1 MEKKRGFAK
10 ILICIASLFLVLASI
25 VFLIVIPPQTKSA
38 NFTNVTASLSNSRF
52 SYFAGYASGS
62 AGQSRITIDTS
73 GNPDNDVDHLFVGD
87 SVCIAPSNFVGCRDD
102 RTYSVVA
109 TEGTNG
115 DEFTISPALV
125 STPVAT
131 DLIIATSSGVLTI
144 QFTLTNNVPDG
155 GDILITI
162 PSDDDATTT
171 TSNDGFPD
179 ASATT
184 SAGGFDLNG
193 IGSTEVT
200 ITNVETSGSCN
211 INHWST
217 TETITPGNLTT
228 DHTIRIDRSGS
239 QCEANSTT
247 ITIEIGTTSKGIV
260 VPPPTTNARTQGVA
274 DIYSINIKTRD
285 NTDNTIDS
293 SDALVTPVEGV
304 FVSATVNETLSF
316 QVTGEA
322 SGLTRCGQTTDITTT
337 AMAVPWGEISTT
349 STFYEGSQYLTIS
362 TNANSGYNVYI
373 QESDQMG
380 KNGATCS
387 LTAPSSGH
395 FTFGSAT
402 CIRDTV
408 CGATA
413 CSESEGRYWTN
424 ASSYPGLG
432 ISLQNKTGT
441 DATWVYDST
450 SEPCTTN
457 GGGIS
462 TNFCARQIA
471 DIQGG
476 ETRSSIMTS
485 TGPVDSNEIY
495 VCFRI
500 AIPGTQPA
508 GYYYNKVTYTA
519 VPIF

>member
-1 MEKKRGFAK
+1 MKKKGFSK
-10 ILICIASLFLVLASI
+10 IIVYAGSLLLLINITIFFI
-25 VFLIVIPPQTKSA
+25 VKPPKTKSA

-52 SYFAGYASGS
+52 SYFAGYANGFI
-62 AGQSRITIDTS
+62 GESRITIDTS
-73 GNPDNDVDHLFVGD
+73 GYPDKDVDHLFIGD
-87 SVCIAPSNFVGCRDD
+87 SICIVPDSFSGCRDNT
-102 RTYSVVA
+102 TYSVIA

-115 DEFTISPALV
+115 DEFTISPALL
-125 STPVAT
+125 STPSAS

-162 PSDDDATTT
+162 PSDNDATTT

-179 ASATT
+179 SAPTT
-184 SAGGFDLNG
+184 SVGGFDLNG
-193 IGSTEVT
+193 ISATEVST
-200 ITNVETSGSCN
+200 SVTTSGSCN
-211 INHWST
+211 SAHWST
-217 TETITPGNLTT
+217 TETITPGNLTN

-239 QCEANSTT
+239 QCEANNTV
-247 ITIEIGTTSKGIV
+247 ITVTIGTTSKGIV
-260 VPPPTTNARTQGVA
+260 IPPPTTNARTQGVA

-285 NTDNTIDS
+285 NTDNTIDE
-293 SDALVTPVEGV
+293 SDALVAPVEGV

-316 QVTGEA
+316 QVTGES
-322 SGLTRCGQTTDITTT
+322 SGNTRCGQTTDIATT
-337 AMAVPWGEISTT
+337 ATAIPWGEISTT

-380 KNGATCS
+380 KNGVTCTG
-387 LTAPSSGH
+387 TAPSSGH

-408 CGATA
+408 CSSST
-413 CSESEGRYWTN
+413 CSESTGYNWTS
-424 ASSYPGLG
+424 ASNYPGLG

-441 DATWVYDST
+441 DAVWVYNSDDPCSST
-450 SEPCTTN
+450 AGS
-457 GGGIS
+457 GS
-462 TNFCARQIA
+462 FCAKQIA

-476 ETRSSIMTS
+476 ETRTPIMASS
-485 TGPVDSNEIY
+485 GPVDSNEIY
-495 VCFRI
+495 VCYRI
-500 AIPGTQPA
+500 AIPGMQPA
-508 GYYYNKVTYTA
+508 GFYYNKVTYTA